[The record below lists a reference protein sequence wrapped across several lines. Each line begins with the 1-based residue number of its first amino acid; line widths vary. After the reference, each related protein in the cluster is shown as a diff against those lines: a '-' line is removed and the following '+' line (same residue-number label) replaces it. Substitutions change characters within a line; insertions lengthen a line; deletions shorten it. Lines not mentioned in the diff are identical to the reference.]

1 MGKST
6 LWRRTSAG
14 IIAPRGVSLGS
25 QVTYLKVKE
34 KAVAVET
41 LYAGRNVRLPP
52 RCGLAVLIEAAKAA
66 CEAWLT
72 GKERSLSAEQFYQ
85 AIHLDRVAGAL
96 LSGLIGDDKTTEE
109 VLRRLTRGNLSLW
122 NRTESPAKDAL
133 WELELNALLNRVSIA
148 ATLEEPP
155 DIMLQVESQQVGV
168 TCKKVYSDRHFS
180 KTLSKGVSQL
190 AGDRSTFGIVAVNL
204 DDNLPP
210 NTIRVATDP
219 ESPFQHTNLQ
229 FIEKHRHRFL
239 KYLWQYRMTAIL
251 VSTAGIV
258 YGTDGVPNMYRGTTV
273 RALQTLPKEH
283 IALLERIRMKLA
295 AN

>member
-1 MGKST
+1 MGNST

-14 IIAPRGVSLGS
+14 IIAPRGVSLS
-25 QVTYLKVKE
+25 SHVTYLKVKE
-34 KAVAVET
+34 KAVAVEA
-41 LYAGRNVRLPP
+41 LYASRNVRLPP

-66 CEAWLT
+66 CEAWLI
-72 GKERSLSAEQFYQ
+72 GKERSLSAAQFYQ
-85 AIHLDRVAGAL
+85 TIHLDRVADAL
-96 LSGLIGDDKTTEE
+96 LSGLIGDDAIIEE
-109 VLRRLTRGNLSLW
+109 ALRRLTTSSLSLW

-155 DIMLQVESQQVGV
+155 DIMLQIENQPVGV
-168 TCKKVYSDRHFS
+168 TCKKVYSDKHFS
-180 KTLSKGVSQL
+180 KTLSKAVSQL
-190 AGDRSTFGIVAVNL
+190 ANDRSLFGMVAVNL

-219 ESPFQHTNLQ
+219 ELPFQNTNLQ

-239 KYLWQYRMTAIL
+239 KYLRQHRITAIL

-258 YGTDGVPNMYRGTTV
+258 YGTDGVPTMYRGTTV
-273 RALQTLPKEH
+273 RALQSLPQEH
-283 IALLERIRMKLA
+283 VALLERIRANLA